1 MIMSHLHQLIVL
13 DRCQLFS
20 SFSEERVTRINC
32 SVPCKKIGF
41 KWTKSSNVHPFA
53 KYNWTERSHLY
64 NFTTL
69 EISSTDDTSP
79 CPKTLHHYCTPLKH
93 GRHLYLCSD
102 SVMQIKP
109 SQLACLLFPQF
120 PGSDPLKTRG
130 SCRERS
136 LGGPRRRLQQPPT
149 GPRWHQCHDAQAKR
163 KAAKPMFGL
172 ELRFLV
178 PDRNRQHLESGT
190 LKWIQKILW
199 KQYLLL

>member
-32 SVPCKKIGF
+32 GVPCKKIGF
-41 KWTKSSNVHPFA
+41 QWTKSNVHPFT
-53 KYNWTERSHLY
+53 KYNWTERSRLY
-64 NFTTL
+64 NLTL
-69 EISSTDDTSP
+69 EISSTHDISP
-79 CPKTLHHYCTPLKH
+79 CPKTLHHCTL
-93 GRHLYLCSD
+93 LNT
-102 SVMQIKP
+102 
-109 SQLACLLFPQF
+109 CLFFPQF

-163 KAAKPMFGL
+163 KAAKPMFL